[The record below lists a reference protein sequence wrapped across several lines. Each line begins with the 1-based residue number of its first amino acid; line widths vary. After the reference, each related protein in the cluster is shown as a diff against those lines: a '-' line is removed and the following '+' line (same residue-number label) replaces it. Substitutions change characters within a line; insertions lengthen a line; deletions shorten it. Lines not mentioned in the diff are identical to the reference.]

1 MSYLLVDTCVLSDII
16 RQYNPL
22 SPYSALS
29 EGTNLKKNMLRMV
42 NSVICDEDG
51 RNGIIVTST
60 FAFLELINKFDK
72 IFELEIKE
80 RKIFEI
86 DANEIEVMGA
96 GSPADSYASEDI
108 VKFSE
113 SEMPDELIGED
124 EIPF

>member
-42 NSVICDEDG
+42 NSVVCDEDG

-80 RKIFEI
+80 RKISLARIIATIQQPPSWLII
-86 DANEIEVMGA
+86 DDMDIETA
-96 GSPADSYASEDI
+96 KNFKYYW
-108 VKFSE
+108 FW
-113 SEMPDELIGED
+113 
-124 EIPF
+124 